1 MFEILATVLRFFG
14 GVLEIFDVFH
24 SVKKANAPSE
34 MEKPWSDASP
44 EASYFVED
52 VVLIH
57 EDRTLRCDAFSSR
70 FGGAPL
76 GRPDEGWP
84 TYNELDPKTAQRD
97 RCFGRKGTTKTL
109 NLFFIGQI
117 NIKEL
122 PFVPEHL
129 KDLALISIFVDPDF
143 ADSERCVIRAHENL
157 DGLVPLQVPDALVL
171 HKPCAMAFEK
181 STDMPIDEDVY
192 PVEMSLEEVEANQE
206 AHVWASK
213 IGGYASP
220 IQDYPFDFGP
230 SHPAKPQ
237 FCLQL
242 FEIKSLGVG
251 WVDAGAFFLGR
262 GTAPGHTHEWFCDIQ
277 FL

>member
-1 MFEILATVLRFFG
+1 LFEILASVLRFFG

-76 GRPDEGWP
+76 GRPDEVWP
-84 TYNELDPKTAQRD
+84 AYNELDPKTAQRD
-97 RCFGRKGTTKTL
+97 QFFNYVREADDL
-109 NLFFIGQI
+109 DLFYIGQI
-117 NIKEL
+117 NVQDL
-122 PFVPEHL
+122 PFVPGIL
-129 KDLALISIFVDPDF
+129 KDVALISIFVDPHF
-143 ADSERCVIRAHENL
+143 LSGERCLVRVYETL
-157 DGLVPLQVPDALVL
+157 EGLVPINAPQKTSR

-181 STDMPIDEDVY
+181 GTDMPIDEDVY

-220 IQDYPFDFGP
+220 IQSDPFELR
-230 SHPAKPQ
+230 HPAKPQ

-251 WVDAGAFFLGR
+251 WVDAGAFYLGR

-277 FL
+277 FH